1 LAISAQ
7 NVLKKLTHNNIG
19 PTIAKKN
26 SRGDTPDPAS
36 KAAEGPGR
44 DRHRSD
50 RKEKG
55 RKG

>member
-7 NVLKKLTHNNIG
+7 NVLKKLTHNNVG

-44 DRHRSD
+44 NRHRSD

>member
-7 NVLKKLTHNNIG
+7 NVLKKTHPQQYRPYNC
-19 PTIAKKN
+19 KKK